1 MNVKNWPS
9 KYFAIAY
16 HNIDEEIPE
25 GSRRAVRLAHYSFIL
40 LTVALSYNFF
50 FAASAMFF
58 VRGKFSAW
66 LMAAIYFFTV
76 RRDTQKKIEKQMGGR
91 GGEVEGGEGKRRCEG
106 VHAWR
111 QLLVFKLHWDV
122 LKISP
127 SQSLSVT

>member
-76 RRDTQKKIEKQMGGR
+76 RRDAQKKKKSKWEAGGGKGNEER
-91 GGEVEGGEGKRRCEG
+91 GSRGARGFTHGDSCLFVNSTGRYSKS
-106 VHAWR
+106 V
-111 QLLVFKLHWDV
+111 Q
-122 LKISP
+122 ISR
-127 SQSLSVT
+127 